1 MGGEGEPHGDDLV
14 EPQSGVRITA
24 TMKARSRGLA
34 PLLFAALLAACGG
47 SDNTTGPAIPES
59 LDTCTVFT
67 PEQARTMSG
76 SPVAILSSTM
86 EDASE
91 TRNRLQC
98 TYNAGTM
105 EAPRL
110 LSLEYRPAPSA
121 RVAGSRMKSGRS
133 YLRTLSKSEVQDVP
147 GLGDEAMW
155 AGGDV
160 QQLHARKGAV
170 QIVVTMQTGG
180 DALAKAR
187 QVAAQAIDRLSP
199 PS

>member
-1 MGGEGEPHGDDLV
+1 
-14 EPQSGVRITA
+14 
-24 TMKARSRGLA
+24 MKARSRGPA
-34 PLLFAALLAACGG
+34 PLLLAALLAACGG
-47 SDNTTGPAIPES
+47 SSENTTGPAIPEG

-133 YLRTLSKSEVQDVP
+133 YLRTLSKSEVRDVP

-187 QVAAQAIDRLSP
+187 QVAAQAIDRLTP
-199 PS
+199 PSEASR